1 MLFQIIKQTNVDV
14 ISLLSSTT
22 SFLLIIKKTD
32 PQESLTQRNVYNVID
47 HAVNRYDFSS
57 KTHGNETVYLH
68 VNLYVSI
75 MMHVLLIIKTKS
87 KLIYNNNSDER

>member
-22 SFLLIIKKTD
+22 TFLLIIKKTD
-32 PQESLTQRNVYNVID
+32 QQESLTQRNVYNVID
-47 HAVNRYDFSS
+47 HAVNRYDSSS
-57 KTHGNETVYLH
+57 KTQGNETVYLH
-68 VNLYVSI
+68 VNVYVSI

>member
-22 SFLLIIKKTD
+22 TFLLIIKKTD
-32 PQESLTQRNVYNVID
+32 QQESLTQRNVYNVID
-47 HAVNRYDFSS
+47 HAVNRHDSSS
-57 KTHGNETVYLH
+57 KTQGNETVYLH
-68 VNLYVSI
+68 VNVYVSI

>member
-32 PQESLTQRNVYNVID
+32 PQESLTQRNVYNVI
-47 HAVNRYDFSS
+47 
-57 KTHGNETVYLH
+57 ETVYLH
-68 VNLYVSI
+68 VNVYVSI

>member
-47 HAVNRYDFSS
+47 HAVNRYDFRV
-57 KTHGNETVYLH
+57 KHMETR
-68 VNLYVSI
+68 LYTY
-75 MMHVLLIIKTKS
+75 M
-87 KLIYNNNSDER
+87 

>member
-57 KTHGNETVYLH
+57 KTWKRDCIPTCKCVCVYHDACSLD
-68 VNLYVSI
+68 Y
-75 MMHVLLIIKTKS
+75 
-87 KLIYNNNSDER
+87 

>member
-47 HAVNRYDFSS
+47 HAVNRYDF
-57 KTHGNETVYLH
+57 
-68 VNLYVSI
+68 
-75 MMHVLLIIKTKS
+75 
-87 KLIYNNNSDER
+87 

>member
-22 SFLLIIKKTD
+22 TFLLIIKKTD
-32 PQESLTQRNVYNVID
+32 QQESLTQRNVYNVID
-47 HAVNRYDFSS
+47 HAVNRYDSSS
-57 KTHGNETVYLH
+57 KTQGNETVYLH
-68 VNLYVSI
+68 VNVYVSF